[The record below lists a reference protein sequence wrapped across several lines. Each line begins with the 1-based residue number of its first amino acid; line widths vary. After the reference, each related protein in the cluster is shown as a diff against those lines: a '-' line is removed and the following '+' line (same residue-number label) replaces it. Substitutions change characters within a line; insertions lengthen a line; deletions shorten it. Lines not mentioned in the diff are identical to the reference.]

1 MQARE
6 GGFMLEIRA
15 VGYRYGKK
23 APDLFSALDLH
34 LEPGKIY
41 GLLGRNGAG
50 KTTLLKLAAGL
61 LFSRTGEVTFEG
73 KSVASRRPEVLAD
86 LFFLPETFSLPPL
99 KAGDYE
105 KAASPFYPR
114 FESTV
119 FQNALEEFQIELHKP
134 LNRLSYGQQKKFL
147 LAFGLACGCR
157 LNLLDEPTNG
167 LDIPSKSQFRRLLAR
182 QLTDER
188 TFVLSTHQARDLD
201 GLIDPVVI
209 VDAGRV
215 VFHHDR
221 FSIDRGLVQASTRT
235 EPGPEVLRAEKAW
248 DTWVTLGPRS
258 PTEGPGGPAVD
269 LELLFNAVLARP
281 EAVRAAL
288 EVSHV

>member
-1 MQARE
+1 
-6 GGFMLEIRA
+6 MLDIRA
-15 VGYRYGKK
+15 VGYRYGKNV
-23 APDLFSALDLH
+23 PDLFSGLDLR

-61 LFSRTGEVTFEG
+61 LFPKAGEMTWDG
-73 KSVASRRPEVLAD
+73 IPVASRRPEVLAD
-86 LFFLPETFSLPPL
+86 LFFLPETFFLPAL

-105 KAASPFYPR
+105 KATAPFYPK
-114 FESTV
+114 FDPAAFGT
-119 FQNALEEFQIELHKP
+119 ALDEFQVDRNKVLS
-134 LNRLSYGQQKKFL
+134 RLSHGQQKKFL

-167 LDIPSKSQFRRLLAR
+167 LDIPSKAQFRRLLASH
-182 QLTDER
+182 LTDDR

-209 VDAGRV
+209 IDSGQV

-221 FSIDRGLVQASTRT
+221 WTIDRGLVQASTRT
-235 EPGPEVLRAEKAW
+235 EPGSGVLHAEKAW
-248 DTWVTLGPRS
+248 DTWVTLAPRTADHGES
-258 PTEGPGGPAVD
+258 GPGID

-281 EAVRAAL
+281 DDVRAAL
-288 EVSHV
+288 EVSRG

>member
-1 MQARE
+1 
-6 GGFMLEIRA
+6 MLEIRT

-23 APDLFSALDLH
+23 APDLFTGLDLR

-61 LFSRTGEVTFEG
+61 LFSRTGEVVFEG
-73 KSVASRRPEVLAD
+73 KPVASRRPEVLAD
-86 LFFLPETFSLPPL
+86 LFFLPETFVLPPL
-99 KAGDYE
+99 KAKEYE
-105 KAASPFYPR
+105 TATAPFYPR
-114 FESTV
+114 FEPRVLRT
-119 FQNALEEFQIELHKP
+119 ALEEFQVETNKP

-167 LDIPSKSQFRRLLAR
+167 LDIPSKSQFRRLLAN
-182 QLTDER
+182 QLTEER

-209 VDAGRV
+209 IDAGQV

-221 FSIDRGLVQASTRT
+221 WTIDQGLVQSSTRT
-235 EPGPEVLRAEKAW
+235 EPGPEVLHSEKAW
-248 DTWVTLGPRS
+248 DTWVTLGPRTATAGS
-258 PTEGPGGPAVD
+258 PGPAVD

-281 EAVRAAL
+281 DAVRAAL
-288 EVSHV
+288 EVSHG

>member
-1 MQARE
+1 
-6 GGFMLEIRA
+6 MLDIDA

-23 APDLFSALDLH
+23 VPDLFAGLNLR

-61 LFSRTGEVTFEG
+61 LFPKTGNLTFDG
-73 KSVASRRPEVLAD
+73 KPVPSRRAEVLED
-86 LFFLPETFSLPPL
+86 LFFLPETFFLPPL
-99 KAGDYE
+99 KADDYR
-105 KAASPFYPR
+105 KATAPFYPKFDAAA
-114 FESTV
+114 FE
-119 FQNALEEFQIELHKP
+119 AGLDEFQIDRSKL
-134 LNRLSYGQQKKFL
+134 LNRLSHGQQKKFL

-167 LDIPSKSQFRRLLAR
+167 LDIPSKSQFRKLMASH
-182 QLTDER
+182 LTDDR
-188 TFVLSTHQARDLD
+188 IFVLSTHQARDLD

-209 VDAGRV
+209 VEAGQV
-215 VFHHDR
+215 VFHYDR
-221 FSIDRGLVQASTRT
+221 WTVDQGLVQATTRS
-235 EPGPEVLRAEKAW
+235 EPGPEVIHAEKSW
-248 DTWVTLGPRS
+248 DTWATLAPRK
-258 PTEGPGGPAVD
+258 GGAPGAAPGVD

-288 EVSHV
+288 EVSHG